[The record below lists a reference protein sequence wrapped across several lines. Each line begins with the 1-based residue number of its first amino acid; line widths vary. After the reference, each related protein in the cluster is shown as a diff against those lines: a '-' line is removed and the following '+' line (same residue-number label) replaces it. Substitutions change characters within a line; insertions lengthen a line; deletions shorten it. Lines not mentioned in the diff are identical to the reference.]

1 MNIKIQSVKSLKNN
15 EVNQVIPVF
24 KIEQIHELELESNE
38 KDFIL
43 KIFKS
48 DKSRCFAINRYHY
61 WIFVHYIKPD
71 NDPGRLRENYRQAGD
86 NLLQYLRENNLNEI
100 VITDLFHNPEAI
112 LDYTE
117 GLILGSYSFTK
128 YKTENKNG
136 FNLDKVT
143 LVSTGISAKQ
153 TNELSSVCRS
163 VFFCRDLVNEPV
175 SYLNAVRLAS
185 IIREEAEK
193 KGIVTEVFNKKKI
206 ESLKMGGLLAVNK
219 GSIDPPTFT
228 VMEWKPDNARNS
240 KPIILVGKGVVYDTG
255 GLNIKTGTFM
265 DDMKSDMAGAAT
277 MASVMFA
284 IADNHLPVH
293 VIALL
298 PATDNRPDGNAYV
311 PGDVIK
317 MHNGMTVEVLNTDA
331 EGRMIL
337 ADALSYACRYNP
349 ELVINAATLTGA
361 AARAIGIY
369 GIVAMETKAAS
380 WMDKLKT
387 SGLSTYERIAEF
399 PFWDEYG
406 DLIKS
411 DVADIKNIGG
421 PEAGMITAG
430 KFLERFT
437 DYPFIHLDIA
447 GVAFYGKKDTYRSK
461 GGTGFGVRLLYN
473 FFKQMTSA
481 D

>member
-1 MNIKIQSVKSLKNN
+1 MNIKIQSAKSLKNN

-24 KIEQIHELELESNE
+24 REEHIHELKLESKE

-43 KIFKS
+43 KGFKS
-48 DKSRCFAINRYHY
+48 EKSRCFAINRYHY
-61 WIFVHYIKPD
+61 WVFIHYIKS
-71 NDPGRLRENYRQAGD
+71 NDDQAYFRENCRQAGD
-86 NLLQYLRENNLNEI
+86 SILQYLREYNLKEI
-100 VITDLFHNPEAI
+100 SITDKFRNPDAI

-117 GLILGSYSFTK
+117 GLILGSYTFTK
-128 YKTENKNG
+128 YKTENNNG
-136 FNLDKVT
+136 FDLEKVT
-143 LVSTGISAKQ
+143 LVSTGITANQ
-153 TNELSSVCRS
+153 TDELSSVCHS
-163 VFFCRDLVNEPV
+163 VFFCRDLVNEPL
-175 SYLNAVRLAS
+175 SHLNAVRLATV
-185 IIREEAEK
+185 IRVEAEK

-228 VMEWKPDNARNS
+228 VMEWKPEGARNP
-240 KPIILVGKGVVYDTG
+240 KPYILVGKGVVYDTG
-255 GLNIKTGTFM
+255 GLNIKTGTYM

-337 ADALSYACRYNP
+337 ADALSYARRYDP

-369 GIVAMETKAAS
+369 GIVAMETKAAA
-380 WMDKLKT
+380 WMDKLKA
-387 SGLSTYERIAEF
+387 SGFTTYERIAEF

-447 GVAFYGKKDTYRSK
+447 GVAFYGKKDSYRSK
-461 GGTGFGVRLLYN
+461 GGTGFGVRILYN
-473 FFKQMTSA
+473 FFREMTSA